1 MKAEKSMKKFLIN
14 LVAAGFFTG
23 CNSLESVLN
32 RPEVTILESMPDTI
46 RIAVPDFQVSGNGLN
61 KKSGSLFAGYLTES
75 WITETRT
82 RAVERGLV
90 ERWQKKNAGTS
101 GGLLSP
107 GQMADLSGSLKAGCL
122 VAGSVRISSG
132 PLLYDPENQSEIQVS
147 LRWIHPED
155 GRLLALGLYSQ
166 KSSGNPELQVRDM
179 IRDIIQAGNWFK
191 KEHKPVPADTSSV
204 RI

>member
-1 MKAEKSMKKFLIN
+1 MKRFLIN
-14 LVAAGFFTG
+14 LILAGILTG
-23 CNSLESVLN
+23 CSTLDSVLN
-32 RPEVTILESMPDTI
+32 RPEVTILEPMPDTI

-82 RAVERGLV
+82 RAVDRSLV
-90 ERWQKKNAGTS
+90 ERWQKKNVTAT

-107 GQMADLSGSLKAGCL
+107 GQMSDLSGSLDAGCL

-179 IRDIIQAGNWFK
+179 IREIIQSGNWFK
-191 KEHKPVPADTSSV
+191 KEIKTLPADTSSV
-204 RI
+204 GN